1 MRSGLLDFYRG
12 KRVFV
17 TGHTGFKGAWLCL
30 LLAGAGAK
38 VTGYALDP
46 PTEPSLYHIAAVR
59 EGMDSRR
66 GDVRDYPALAASFRR
81 RNRRSC
87 SIWPPSR
94 WCWRAIASRWIP
106 FRSIFSERLICWNVF
121 GRFPVF
127 VLCSTSPRI
136 RCTGRGKRMPAAGR
150 RSRWGGGI
158 PIPHPKP
165 VRSW

>member
-81 RNRRSC
+81 AEPEIVFHLAAQPLVLESYRRPLDTLFGQYSRNGSSAGMC
-87 SIWPPSR
+87 SADSR
-94 WCWRAIASRWIP
+94 CS
-106 FRSIFSERLICWNVF
+106 FSAQRHH
-121 GRFPVF
+121 G
-127 VLCSTSPRI
+127 
-136 RCTGRGKRMPAAGR
+136 
-150 RSRWGGGI
+150 
-158 PIPHPKP
+158 
-165 VRSW
+165 

>member
-59 EGMDSRR
+59 EGKLTA
-66 GDVRDYPALAASFRR
+66 VRDWLKERVFSIASV
-81 RNRRSC
+81 STPDEW
-87 SIWPPSR
+87 I
-94 WCWRAIASRWIP
+94 RAITGEP
-106 FRSIFSERLICWNVF
+106 LDPDYFLTYLERKYSALYE
-121 GRFPVF
+121 
-127 VLCSTSPRI
+127 L
-136 RCTGRGKRMPAAGR
+136 
-150 RSRWGGGI
+150 
-158 PIPHPKP
+158 
-165 VRSW
+165 